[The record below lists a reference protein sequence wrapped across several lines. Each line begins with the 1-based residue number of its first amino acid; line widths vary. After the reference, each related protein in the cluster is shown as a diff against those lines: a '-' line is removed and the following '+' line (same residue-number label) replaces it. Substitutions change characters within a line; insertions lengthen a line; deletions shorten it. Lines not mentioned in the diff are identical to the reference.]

1 MLLVPESTSVP
12 KLERF
17 VVGRYILRR
26 FVMGRFVVENF
37 EEGRFV
43 MIHFLMRGF
52 VGRHFI
58 VMVDV
63 SKQSLET
70 LNQFLNIDVKDNLL
84 YLSLK

>member
-1 MLLVPESTSVP
+1 
-12 KLERF
+12 
-17 VVGRYILRR
+17 
-26 FVMGRFVVENF
+26 VVENF

-70 LNQFLNIDVKDNLL
+70 LNQFLNIDVKVSFLNV
-84 YLSLK
+84 SIK